1 MRLSELLQTLRE
13 SEDALTGDWDL
24 ATLIGDI
31 KDKIDDTKFIHDKLK
46 SELVW
51 YDKQI
56 DELKKR
62 RTAIANNK
70 KRLEEYLN
78 WNLTQTD
85 MTECPG
91 NLWRLKLQKNPVKI
105 EAKREPDVD
114 DYMSYDSLVERKV
127 SYSWKLTRIKELIAI
142 QRLPESLSQDLVP
155 ITDTHVRFYAKQE
168 D

>member
-13 SEDALTGDWDL
+13 SEDALTGEWDL
-24 ATLIGDI
+24 STLIGDI

-70 KRLEEYLN
+70 KGLEAYLN

-91 NLWRLKLQKNPVKI
+91 NLWRLKLQNNPVKI
-105 EAKREPDVD
+105 EAKREPDID
-114 DYMSYDSLVERKV
+114 DYMSHDNLVERKV
-127 SYSWKLTRIKELIAI
+127 SYSWKLNRIKEVIAKGA
-142 QRLPESLSQDLVP
+142 LPDSLSQDLVP
-155 ITDTHVRFYAKQE
+155 ITDTHVRFYAKQKE
-168 D
+168 